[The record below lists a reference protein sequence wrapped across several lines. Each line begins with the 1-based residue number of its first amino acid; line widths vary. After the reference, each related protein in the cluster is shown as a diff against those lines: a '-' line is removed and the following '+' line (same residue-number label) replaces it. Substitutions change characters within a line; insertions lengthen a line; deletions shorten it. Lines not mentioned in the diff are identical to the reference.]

1 LEEEL
6 VRLYEQGWSVR
17 QVAEKFGYSYG
28 VTRRILMRHTVL
40 RSKGGRA
47 ESRQATPAPDLEGTP
62 EFAESKLLC
71 RDIGSAGTMLVF
83 HAPLMILWTKPPL
96 SLWMAGTSP
105 GWMVGRA
112 RSAPRG
118 VTSG

>member
-1 LEEEL
+1 MLPFIVTPGGHRRYRWADAVAVLDRFKENDPGQGQLEEDL

-47 ESRQATPAPDLEGTP
+47 ESRQAHT
-62 EFAESKLLC
+62 
-71 RDIGSAGTMLVF
+71 
-83 HAPLMILWTKPPL
+83 
-96 SLWMAGTSP
+96 
-105 GWMVGRA
+105 RA
-112 RSAPRG
+112 
-118 VTSG
+118 